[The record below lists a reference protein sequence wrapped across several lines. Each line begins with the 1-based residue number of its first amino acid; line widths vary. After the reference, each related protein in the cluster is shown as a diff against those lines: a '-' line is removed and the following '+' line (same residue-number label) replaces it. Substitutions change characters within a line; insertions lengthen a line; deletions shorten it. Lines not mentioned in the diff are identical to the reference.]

1 VVSGLKGLAERLAL
15 FTLKYFMLGEN
26 TGIKERGSEDKE
38 AIRFTGARLPF
49 GVSSNLSYYR
59 SYRSAA
65 FRPLRYL

>member
-1 VVSGLKGLAERLAL
+1 VSGHKVWTHLRVVVALKGLAEGWPF

-49 GVSSNLSYYR
+49 GVSSNLSYHR
-59 SYRSAA
+59 
-65 FRPLRYL
+65 